1 MTVCAKSDETLS
13 MKSTQNRNSVVVAMN
28 RPSFMITDI
37 LSKAADREQHREHL
51 TQLNEKFATAA
62 NSHSAAAAAMA
73 LNRGFGMLMPQRL
86 DTTQTKHDYYDSDGD
101 EFHGSDDVDGSSIG
115 SGGECFCFFFFFF

>member
-37 LSKAADREQHREHL
+37 LSKAVDRENHREHL
-51 TQLNEKFATAA
+51 THLNEKFATST
-62 NSHSAAAAAMA
+62 NSHDTAAAAAAAAAAMA
-73 LNRGFGMLMPQRL
+73 LNRGFGMLMPQRM
-86 DTTQTKHDYYDSDGD
+86 DTAQSKHDYYDSDGD
-101 EFHGSDDVDGSSIG
+101 EFHGSDDVDGSSVG
-115 SGGECFCFFFFFF
+115 SGGE

>member
-37 LSKAADREQHREHL
+37 LSKAADRENHREHL
-51 TQLNEKFATAA
+51 THLNEKFATTA
-62 NSHSAAAAAMA
+62 NAHNATAMA

-86 DTTQTKHDYYDSDGD
+86 DTAQSKHDCYDSDGD
-101 EFHGSDDVDGSSIG
+101 EFHGSDDVDGSSVG
-115 SGGECFCFFFFFF
+115 SGGE

>member
-13 MKSTQNRNSVVVAMN
+13 MKSTQNRNSAVVAMN

-37 LSKAADREQHREHL
+37 LSKAADRDNNHREHL
-51 TQLNEKFATAA
+51 TQLNEKFGASA
-62 NSHSAAAAAMA
+62 NSHNAAAAAAAAMA

-86 DTTQTKHDYYDSDGD
+86 DTTQSKHDYYDSDGD
-101 EFHGSDDVDGSSIG
+101 EFHGSDDVDGSSVG
-115 SGGECFCFFFFFF
+115 SGGE